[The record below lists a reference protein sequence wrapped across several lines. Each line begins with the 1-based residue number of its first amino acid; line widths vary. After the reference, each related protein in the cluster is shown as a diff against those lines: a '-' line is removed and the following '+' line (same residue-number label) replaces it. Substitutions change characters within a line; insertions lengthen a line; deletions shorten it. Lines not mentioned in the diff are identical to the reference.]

1 MFFKIIINS
10 KKREIQGKKSVAGE
24 YGLGKSAL
32 TLQFTQNY
40 FVEEYD
46 PTIEDSYLK
55 HMEIKGENC
64 FFEIYEMVGGEEE
77 PLVRPRAA
85 RRADGVL
92 VLYSI
97 TSRNSFDLVTV
108 CCEQIRKYK
117 DSDHCPIMIVATK
130 ADLEDD
136 RKVSQGEGM
145 DLAKSLNCSFIETSA
160 KSNLNVEQAFIVLA
174 RKINKSRLDKLN
186 NNLNNRKPT
195 KITKTKVH
203 VKYYKL
209 IHFYEHALS
218 IVYLV

>member
-1 MFFKIIINS
+1 MTKYYLCVV
-10 KKREIQGKKSVAGE
+10 GDWGV
-24 YGLGKSAL
+24 GKSAL

-46 PTIEDSYLK
+46 PTIEDYFRK
-55 HMEIKGENC
+55 HMEIEGENC
-64 FFEIYEMVGGEEE
+64 FFEVLDTSGAEEYIN
-77 PLVRPRAA
+77 LFKRFTSV
-85 RRADGVL
+85 ADGVL

-186 NNLNNRKPT
+186 NNLNNRKT
-195 KITKTKVH
+195 NKNHKNKSTCEI
-203 VKYYKL
+203 L
-209 IHFYEHALS
+209 
-218 IVYLV
+218 